1 MDSTLIQVLVTT
13 FGGFF
18 VLGLLAIIGMYY
30 RQQGLRADVTDLKK
44 HHQDDFELVHERI
57 TRKDEHYDKRLS
69 DLDKEWEGRWVSI
82 GAMQTDI
89 LDRLA
94 RIETK
99 QDIMLANGKKGSRKP

>member
-1 MDSTLIQVLVTT
+1 MDTTLLQVLVTT

-30 RQQGLRADVTDLKK
+30 RQQGLRGEVNDLKRE
-44 HHQDDFELVHERI
+44 HREGLELVHERI
-57 TRKDEHYDKRLS
+57 TRKDDHLDKRLS
-69 DLDKEWEGRWVSI
+69 ELAKEWEGRWQNI
-82 GAMQTDI
+82 GAMQTAI

-99 QDIMLANGKKGSRKP
+99 QDILLKNGK

>member
-1 MDSTLIQVLVTT
+1 MDATLIQVLVTT

-18 VLGLLAIIGMYY
+18 VLGLLALIGMYY
-30 RQQGLRADVTDLKK
+30 RLQSLSGDVTDLKK
-44 HHQDDFELVHERI
+44 DFELVHERI
-57 TRKDEHYDKRLS
+57 TRKDDHLDKRLS
-69 DLDKEWEGRWVSI
+69 ELHKEWEGRWVSV

-99 QDIMLANGKKGSRKP
+99 QDILLKNGK

>member
-1 MDSTLIQVLVTT
+1 MDATLIQVLVTT

-30 RQQGLRADVTDLKK
+30 RQQSLSGAVTDLKK
-44 HHQDDFELVHERI
+44 KHQEDFEVVHERI
-57 TRKDEHYDKRLS
+57 TRKDDHLDKRLS
-69 DLDKEWEGRWVSI
+69 ELDKEWEGRWVSI

-99 QDIMLANGKKGSRKP
+99 QDILMANGKG

>member
-1 MDSTLIQVLVTT
+1 MDATLIQVLVTT
-13 FGGFF
+13 FGGLF

-30 RQQGLRADVTDLKK
+30 RLQSLRGDVTDLKK
-44 HHQDDFELVHERI
+44 DFELVHERI
-57 TRKDEHYDKRLS
+57 TRKDDHLDKRLS
-69 DLDKEWEGRWVSI
+69 DLDKEWEGRWVSV

-99 QDIMLANGKKGSRKP
+99 QDILLKNGK